1 MKYIKYSCG
10 CQFEI
15 NESNKSLKFDP
26 DIATL
31 PLECY
36 KTWDLISEGNTKG
49 CFQLESRLG
58 RSMSKKLKPKDIE
71 QLSALVSIMRP
82 GCLEAIRNG
91 KSVSNHYIDKKN
103 GEESIDY
110 FHECLKPILESTYGE
125 MVYQEQ
131 AMEIAK
137 TVSGFNLQEADML
150 RKAIGKKQPEEM
162 SKLRSKFIEGAEN
175 QKLVNN
181 EQAVEIFN
189 WIEKSQRYS
198 FNKSHAVSYAI
209 NAYLSAY
216 AKAHFPKIFFASY
229 LKFAKDKT
237 DPQSEVKELIQNANE
252 MDIVVCTPNLRYLNR
267 FFMIKENKIIFGI
280 TDIKGLGESIFNKI
294 LQIIDVNN
302 IDINKVSWNEI
313 LFKILI
319 KINSSAAKNLI
330 SCGALDSFRMNR
342 NRMLFELSLA
352 SELTAKEIG
361 HVLDRIDTFKNLETV
376 FKEIL
381 LNKVM
386 AKRRT
391 LIEQLIETLKNPP
404 YSLEDSIE
412 WISDS
417 EYGLL
422 GYSITCSKIDMY
434 DITMTNASC
443 KDLKNSTLSK
453 DIITAGEIE
462 NINIVKT
469 KNGKD
474 PGAEMAFLTISD
486 STGVLD
492 SVILFP
498 DHYKQY
504 KNVLFIGNI
513 IIIKGIRAK
522 NKDGLIVEK
531 IYLPKS

>member
-1 MKYIKYSCG
+1 
-10 CQFEI
+10 
-15 NESNKSLKFDP
+15 
-26 DIATL
+26 
-31 PLECY
+31 
-36 KTWDLISEGNTKG
+36 
-49 CFQLESRLG
+49 
-58 RSMSKKLKPKDIE
+58 
-71 QLSALVSIMRP
+71 
-82 GCLEAIRNG
+82 
-91 KSVSNHYIDKKN
+91 
-103 GEESIDY
+103 
-110 FHECLKPILESTYGE
+110 
-125 MVYQEQ
+125 
-131 AMEIAK
+131 
-137 TVSGFNLQEADML
+137 
-150 RKAIGKKQPEEM
+150 
-162 SKLRSKFIEGAEN
+162 
-175 QKLVNN
+175 
-181 EQAVEIFN
+181 
-189 WIEKSQRYS
+189 
-198 FNKSHAVSYAI
+198 
-209 NAYLSAY
+209 
-216 AKAHFPKIFFASY
+216 
-229 LKFAKDKT
+229 
-237 DPQSEVKELIQNANE
+237 
-252 MDIVVCTPNLRYLNR
+252 
-267 FFMIKENKIIFGI
+267 
-280 TDIKGLGESIFNKI
+280 
-294 LQIIDVNN
+294 
-302 IDINKVSWNEI
+302 
-313 LFKILI
+313 
-319 KINSSAAKNLI
+319 
-330 SCGALDSFRMNR
+330 
-342 NRMLFELSLA
+342 MLFELSLA

-453 DIITAGEIE
+453 DIINAGEIE